1 MAEAGLPLVVTL
13 DGPAGVG
20 KTTLAR
26 RLAEELGLAYLDT
39 GAMFR
44 ATALAL
50 GDDARNWPDEE
61 LAKALLGFCFS
72 LRGAGAATQLFMN
85 GTVIG
90 DEVRTEK
97 VGLMASNLATKS
109 VVRDFL
115 KAAQQALGHAVSLV
129 VEGRDMGTVV
139 FPDATCKIFLDA
151 DPEERARRR
160 VLQLKEQGREA
171 DFNDILLQIKV
182 RDAQDRNRPVAPLK
196 AADDAMVVDTT
207 KLDIEGVFAELMKA
221 VKSCRGR

>member
-1 MAEAGLPLVVTL
+1 MAEPVPFVVTL

-26 RLAEELGLAYLDT
+26 RLADELRLAYLDT

-50 GDDARNWPDEE
+50 GEEAKDWPDEK
-61 LAKALLGFCFS
+61 LAEAFAKFCFS
-72 LRGAGAATQLFMN
+72 LRGAGAQTEILMD
-85 GTVIG
+85 GKVIG

-97 VGLMASNLATKS
+97 VGLMASNLATRP
-109 VVRDFL
+109 VVREFL

-139 FPDATCKIFLDA
+139 FPDAACKFFLDA

-160 VLQLKEQGREA
+160 VLQLKAQGQEA
-171 DFNDILLQIKV
+171 DFDSILIQIKV

-196 AADDAMVVDTT
+196 AADDAVVVDTT
-207 KLDIEGVFAELMKA
+207 KLDIEGVFTELL
-221 VKSCRGR
+221 RGVTARTSR

>member
-1 MAEAGLPLVVTL
+1 MAEPVPFVVTL

-26 RLAEELGLAYLDT
+26 RLADELRLAYLDT

-50 GDDARNWPDEE
+50 GEEAKDWPDEK
-61 LAKALLGFCFS
+61 LAEAFARFRFS
-72 LRGAGAATQLFMN
+72 LRGEGAKTELLMN

-90 DEVRTEK
+90 DEVRSER
-97 VGLMASNLATKS
+97 VGLMASNLATRP
-109 VVRDFL
+109 VVREFL

-139 FPDATCKIFLDA
+139 FPDAACKFFLDA

-160 VLQLKEQGREA
+160 VLQLKAQGQKA
-171 DFNDILLQIKV
+171 DFDSILVQIKV
-182 RDAQDRNRPVAPLK
+182 RDAQDRNRPVAPLQ
-196 AADDAMVVDTT
+196 AADDAIMVDTT
-207 KLDIEGVFAELMKA
+207 KLDIAGVFAELL
-221 VKSCRGR
+221 RGVTARTGR